1 MDINLIIEYLKTA
14 GVVPNAVHKE
24 DSAFVY
30 SACYF
35 MSKPKEHKADSYITC
50 NYRTVKNGFPSK
62 HIVTLTI
69 CAVDPLEAVELKKR
83 VLNALDFRCKY
94 IPIAHM
100 VKFALNS
107 EDELRQDLTT
117 GVYTAVVR
125 YDVNYL

>member
-24 DSAFVY
+24 DSAVVY
-30 SACYF
+30 PACYF

-62 HIVTLTI
+62 HIVILTI